1 MAPGSPAP
9 QPKSVPPKSVPL
21 SDLYRLFLAF
31 SPTGEPY
38 TTKGDI
44 LTILSQNGIHKKD
57 ARIQDLIEAL
67 EGYTAK
73 EPIDFETFQS
83 LAAHHVYLLQRAA
96 QGGFVIPDFSAFTQ
110 SLTQIYQDI
119 LPMETGDVARYI
131 PQLARVD
138 PKYLGIS
145 VCTVDGQTFDIG
157 DTDVGFCVQSTCKPI
172 TYCIALEK
180 VGEDKVHAHVGRE
193 PSGQNFNA
201 ITLNSKNL
209 PHNPMINAGS
219 MVCASLIHPNQPLAD
234 RFDAILSVWQRLCGG
249 VRPGFNSSVYH
260 SEKETADRNFALAY
274 FMKEVGAFPKGTD
287 IHQTLDLYFQCC
299 SIEVTTK
306 NMATLAATFANAGVC
321 PMTGDRVLSPSSVKH
336 GLSLMLSCGMYNFSG
351 EFAFSVG
358 LPAKSGISGVIMLVI
373 PGVMGITVWSPRLDA
388 LGNSVRGVAFCE
400 KLVSLYNFHNFDGA
414 GQTSG
419 KKDPRLPRHQESRH
433 LALSLILASSQGD
446 LDEVKRL
453 IARGASHQA
462 SDYDGRTPLHL
473 AAAEGRQEVATY
485 LCHLGAETGV
495 LDRFGRTPQDEAAS
509 SGITL

>member
-1 MAPGSPAP
+1 MVPANP
-9 QPKSVPPKSVPL
+9 AHQDESIAMG
-21 SDLYRLFLAF
+21 DWRRLFLAF

-44 LTILSQNGIHKKD
+44 LSILSKNGIHKKD
-57 ARIQDLIEAL
+57 TRIQDLIEAL
-67 EGYTAK
+67 EAYTPK
-73 EPIDFETFQS
+73 EPIDFETFRS
-83 LAAHHVYLLQRAA
+83 LAGRHVYLLQRAA
-96 QGGFVIPDFSAFTQ
+96 QGGFIIPDFSGFTDHIA
-110 SLTQIYQDI
+110 QIYQDLVSI
-119 LPMETGDVARYI
+119 NTGDVARYI

-157 DTDVGFCVQSTCKPI
+157 DTDVGFCVQSTCKPV
-172 TYCIALEK
+172 TYCIALED

-219 MVCASLIHPNQPLAD
+219 MVCASLIRPQQPLAD

-249 VRPGFNSSVYH
+249 VRPGFNSAVYH

-274 FMKEVGAFPKGTD
+274 FLKEVGAFPSGTD

-306 NMATLAATFANAGVC
+306 AMATLAATFAGAGVC
-321 PMTGDRVLSPSSVKH
+321 PMTGERVLSPASVKH

-351 EFAFSVG
+351 EFAFTVG
-358 LPAKSGISGVIMLVI
+358 LPAKSGISGVIMLVV
-373 PGVMGITVWSPRLDA
+373 PGVMGITIWSPRLDP

-400 KLVSLYNFHNFDGA
+400 KLVSLYNFHNFDGVGPA
-414 GQTSG
+414 SEKT
-419 KKDPRLPRHQESRH
+419 DPRLQAHQEKRY

-453 IARGASHQA
+453 MARGASPDIP
-462 SDYDGRTPLHL
+462 DYDGRTALHL
-473 AAAEGRQEVATY
+473 AAAEGRQEVARY
-485 LCHLGAETGV
+485 LCRLGANLDV
-495 LDRFGRTPQDEAAS
+495 RDRFGRTPREEAAA